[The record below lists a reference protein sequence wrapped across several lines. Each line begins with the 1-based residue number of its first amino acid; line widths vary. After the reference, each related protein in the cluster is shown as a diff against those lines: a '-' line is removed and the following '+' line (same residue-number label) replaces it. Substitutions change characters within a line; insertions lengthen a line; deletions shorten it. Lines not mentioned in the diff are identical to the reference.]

1 MSSRAWKACMAATA
15 AILTMAVA
23 SATDER
29 GRLPSLFGLTIGQ
42 RYSVPGRVL
51 TKHEE
56 RNFFIYG
63 FESRNVNYMFQGI
76 EVSKISETVVG
87 ITGTAFHKSGGACES
102 QLEEI
107 LAQLKEQYP
116 GLQHK
121 PTRQSDAV
129 FHLLSRD
136 RPGCFVGTD
145 TGGQPLTYPCSISF
159 LVYCAASGSAY
170 KLNIRA
176 SDSEYAEKART
187 EARTLAS
194 RSRRKHL
201 D

>member
-1 MSSRAWKACMAATA
+1 MS
-15 AILTMAVA
+15 
-23 SATDER
+23 
-29 GRLPSLFGLTIGQ
+29 GRF
-42 RYSVPGRVL
+42 L

-56 RNFFIYG
+56 RDFFSYG
-63 FESRNVNYMFQGI
+63 FESRNVNYMFQGV
-76 EVSKISETVVG
+76 EVSKISGTVVG
-87 ITGTAFHKSGGACES
+87 ITGTAFHKSRAACES
-102 QLEEI
+102 QLAEI
-107 LAQLKEQYP
+107 LAQLREQYP

-121 PTRQSDAV
+121 PTHQSDAV

-136 RPGCFVGTD
+136 RPACFVRTD
-145 TGGQPLTYPCSISF
+145 AGGQPLTYPCSISF

-170 KLNIRA
+170 SLHVRA
-176 SDSEYAEKART
+176 SDTEYSEKARI